1 MSKIFVTGGTGFL
14 GRLVLE
20 QLLTNGH
27 EVVALARKRSLS
39 TIDIENCSMLKWVE
53 GDICEAQVLANPD
66 DFEIL
71 ADCKQIIHAA
81 ALYDLTASPSL
92 LYDANV
98 VGTHNILSLAEKIK
112 NLEAFHHIS
121 TLAIAGD
128 YKGIFTEEM
137 FDEGQEFPEAYS
149 STKFAAEGCIR
160 QWLSPVSKY
169 IHRLGVVVGHS
180 KTGVFTKVDG
190 PYYLIRGLKRLLNLL
205 PWLRLSPIY
214 PIPYCEKARIF
225 LVPVDVAVNALVQVV
240 NSPIKP
246 IRGLIKT
253 YHIMGELGGIP
264 IRFLLERVFGEFKC
278 GHMFTPFPSSP
289 LTEVS
294 LKALGIPKQTEVYM
308 RSKCRFTTNK
318 ICKDYPTI
326 IFPKFEDYGPSMLKY
341 ARQNLI

>member
-1 MSKIFVTGGTGFL
+1 MSKIFVTGATGFL
-14 GRLVLE
+14 GREIIE
-20 QLLTNGH
+20 QLLTDGH
-27 EVVALARKRSLS
+27 EVVALARKRSLNAL
-39 TIDIENCSMLKWVE
+39 DIQNFSKLKWIE
-53 GDICEAQVLANPD
+53 GDICESQVLARSE
-66 DFEIL
+66 DFEII
-71 ADCKQIIHAA
+71 ANCNQIIHAA

-98 VGTHNILSLAEKIK
+98 VGTHNILSLAEKMSQ
-112 NLEAFHHIS
+112 LEAFHHIS

-137 FDEGQEFPEAYS
+137 FDEGQTFPDAYS
-149 STKFAAEGCIR
+149 STKFAAEGCVR
-160 QWLSPVSKY
+160 GWLGPAAKY

-180 KTGVFTKVDG
+180 KTGAFAKVDG
-190 PYYLIRGLKRLLNLL
+190 PYYMIRGLKRLLNLL

-225 LVPVDVAVNALVQVV
+225 LVPVDIAVKALLQVV
-240 NSPIKP
+240 NSPLESMS
-246 IRGLIKT
+246 GFVKT

-264 IRFLLERVFGEFKC
+264 IRFLLERVFREFDC
-278 GHMFTPFPSSP
+278 GHMFAPFPSGP

-294 LKALGIPKQTEVYM
+294 LKALGIPKQTEAYM

-318 ICKDYPTI
+318 ICKDYPKVV
-326 IFPKFEDYGPSMLKY
+326 FPKFEDYGPTMLEY